1 MPVLDGTYML
11 ENLIEEIC
19 VNENLED
26 IGHFG
31 TASQSSISKWSEEND
46 AQRAVSGKEINDFA
60 FHTEKEVNPWW
71 QIEFPINIR
80 PHYIVINNRENE
92 KYGHLA
98 ASIKVTV
105 NRGDDEII
113 VHQGLVF
120 FGALPKRLPLILP
133 LSGHID
139 VKSIKIEIESNDK
152 SYLHLSN
159 INILA
164 SKLIRSKEG
173 SPVFFANRVDG
184 FGMRLS
190 AVLSAIIYAKNY
202 GSDFKFSWFNRD
214 TDTYLNHHMSNKIE
228 DVFDEEF
235 ISEHIIEKSY
245 IDSLNLT
252 NASQYN
258 KKLHNALFEGYLCDY
273 SNRNDFKNSD
283 NSFSYR
289 DTFNSIG
296 FSESLLE
303 AKHLAETIDLGKKT
317 VAIHLRSGDI
327 VYEGYRLFH
336 SFHYKVTPA
345 YVIPVLIEK
354 YKNDGYEV
362 ILIGQ
367 EESFCQYLSKEYSV
381 KYSEDLVNKDF
392 NKTQQGMFDI
402 TLFAR
407 MSLIISM
414 GSAFTEVATLIN
426 GSKTQQYFNVLSFD
440 EIKDGFEKFENSI
453 GSLESSVITDLY
465 KSFSYINFYRKYQNQ
480 LSVEKKVEIL
490 DKCISLE
497 PDNQLNK
504 LLKDVAGLYT
514 KSASEAN
521 SNILKFIESVEGKKY
536 LDKFVKNKQ
545 SLPPVDYIFSEY
557 ITEFKL
563 LAERGFPSIAII
575 LLMHEEKT
583 KAQINFSFYENVL
596 NVAKEK
602 SHQGIDSLYSKIRE
616 LREATNANNL

>member
-1 MPVLDGTYML
+1 MESKNIYED
-11 ENLIEEIC
+11 LISNIC
-19 VNENLED
+19 KKESLIDVGR
-26 IGHFG
+26 IG
-31 TASQSSISKWSEEND
+31 TASQSSSSEWSKEND
-46 AQRAVSGKEINDFA
+46 AQRAVLNKEYKDFA
-60 FHTEKEVNPWW
+60 FHTDMETNPWW
-71 QIEFPINIR
+71 QIDFPANIR
-80 PHYIVINNRENE
+80 PHYIIINNRKNE
-92 KYGHLA
+92 MYSHIA
-98 ASIKVTV
+98 SSIKVTV
-105 NRGDDEII
+105 SNSNNDK
-113 VHQGLVF
+113 VVLHQGLVF
-120 FGALPKRLPLILP
+120 YGALPKSLPLILP
-133 LSGHID
+133 LKAHIEI
-139 VKSIKIEIESNDK
+139 KSIKIELENNEPT
-152 SYLHLSN
+152 YLHLSN
-159 INILA
+159 INILT
-164 SKLIRSKEG
+164 SKLIRSDEEL
-173 SPVFFANRVDG
+173 PVFFANRSDG

-190 AVLSAIIYAKNY
+190 VILSAMVYAKTY
-202 GSDFKFSWFNRD
+202 GSDFKISWHHHDNKVF
-214 TDTYLNHHMSNKIE
+214 LNHHMTSKVE
-228 DVFDEEF
+228 DIFEEDF
-235 ISEHIIEKSY
+235 IKQHVIEKSY
-245 IDSLNLT
+245 IDSLNLI

-258 KKLHNALFEGYLCDY
+258 EGLHNELFEGYLCDY

-283 NSFSYR
+283 TSLSYKEA
-289 DTFNSIG
+289 FNSIG
-296 FSESLLE
+296 FSKSLLE
-303 AKHLAETIDLGKKT
+303 AKRLAESIDLGEKT

-345 YVIPVLIEK
+345 YIIPVLIEK

-367 EESFCQYLSKEYSV
+367 EESFCQYLSKKYSV
-381 KYSEDLVNKDF
+381 KYSGSIINKEF
-392 NKTQQGMFDI
+392 NTNQQGMFDI
-402 TLFAR
+402 ALLAR

-426 GSKTQQYFNVLSFD
+426 ESKTKRYFHVLSFD
-440 EIKDGFEKFENSI
+440 EIKEGFLKFETSFGALNSN
-453 GSLESSVITDLY
+453 VITDLY
-465 KSFSYINFYRKYQNQ
+465 KSFSYISFYRKYYSV
-480 LSVEKKVEIL
+480 LTVEKKIEIL
-490 DKCISLE
+490 DKCITLE

-504 LLKDVAGLYT
+504 LLKQVARLYT
-514 KSASEAN
+514 QEAPDAN

-557 ITEFKL
+557 IAEFKL

>member
-1 MPVLDGTYML
+1 MQKD
-11 ENLIEEIC
+11 LIKELCLTQDLI
-19 VNENLED
+19 D
-26 IGHFG
+26 IGSLG
-31 TASQSSISKWSEEND
+31 TAIQSSTSKWSKEND
-46 AQRAVSGKEINDFA
+46 AQRAVSGKEFNDFA
-60 FHTEKEVNPWW
+60 FHTDMETNPWW
-71 QIEFPINIR
+71 QIEFPVSIR
-80 PHYIVINNRENE
+80 PHYIIINNRKNE

-133 LSGHID
+133 LSAHID

-159 INILA
+159 INILT
-164 SKLIRSKEG
+164 SKLIRSKTG
-173 SPVFFANRVDG
+173 LPVFFANRVDG

-190 AVLSAIIYAKNY
+190 AVLSAMVYAKTY
-202 GSDFKFSWFNRD
+202 GSDFKISWHHHDNKV
-214 TDTYLNHHMSNKIE
+214 YLNHHMTSKVE
-228 DVFDEEF
+228 DIFEEDF
-235 ISEHIIEKSY
+235 IKQHVIEKSY
-245 IDSLNLT
+245 IDSLNLI

-258 KKLHNALFEGYLCDY
+258 EGLHNELFEGYLCDY

-283 NSFSYR
+283 TSLSYKEA
-289 DTFNSIG
+289 FNSIG
-296 FSESLLE
+296 FSKSLLE
-303 AKHLAETIDLGKKT
+303 AKRLAESIDLGEKT

-345 YVIPVLIEK
+345 YIIPILIEK

-367 EESFCQYLSKEYSV
+367 EESFCQYLSKKYSV
-381 KYSEDLVNKDF
+381 KYSGSIINKEF
-392 NKTQQGMFDI
+392 NTNQQGMFDI
-402 TLFAR
+402 ALLAR

-426 GSKTQQYFNVLSFD
+426 NSKTKRYFNVLSFD
-440 EIKDGFEKFENSI
+440 EIRDGFQKFENGI

-465 KSFSYINFYRKYQNQ
+465 KSFSYISFYRRYQNQ
-480 LSVEKKVEIL
+480 ISVEKKLEIL

-497 PDNQLNK
+497 PDSQLNK
-504 LLKDVAGLYT
+504 LLKEVARLYT
-514 KSASEAN
+514 KSSSDAN

-557 ITEFKL
+557 IAEFKL

-583 KAQINFSFYENVL
+583 GIPINLSFYENIL
-596 NVAKEK
+596 NEAKAKGYE
-602 SHQGIDSLYSKIRE
+602 GIDALYFKLSA
-616 LREATNANNL
+616 LREVVDANNL

>member
-1 MPVLDGTYML
+1 MQKD
-11 ENLIEEIC
+11 LIKELCLTQDLI
-19 VNENLED
+19 D
-26 IGHFG
+26 IAGAG
-31 TASQSSISKWSEEND
+31 TASQSSTSKWSKEDD
-46 AQRAVSGKEINDFA
+46 AQRAVSGKEFKDFA
-60 FHTEKEVNPWW
+60 FHTDMETNPWW
-71 QIEFPINIR
+71 QIEFPISIR
-80 PHYIVINNRENE
+80 PHYIIINNRKNQM
-92 KYGHLA
+92 YSHIA
-98 ASIKVTV
+98 SSIKVTV
-105 NRGDDEII
+105 SNSNNDK
-113 VHQGLVF
+113 VVLHQGLVF
-120 FGALPKRLPLILP
+120 YGALPKSLPLILP
-133 LSGHID
+133 LKAHVEI
-139 VKSIKIEIESNDK
+139 KSIKIELENNEPT
-152 SYLHLSN
+152 YLHLSN
-159 INILA
+159 INILT
-164 SKLIRSKEG
+164 SNLIRSKTG

-190 AVLSAIIYAKNY
+190 AVLSAMIYAKKY
-202 GSDFKFSWFNRD
+202 ESDFKFSWCNID
-214 TDTYLNHHMSNKIE
+214 TDAYLNHHMSNKVE
-228 DVFDEEF
+228 DVFDGEF
-235 ISEHIIEKSY
+235 INEHVVEKCY
-245 IDSLNLT
+245 IDGLNLI

-258 KKLHNALFEGYLCDY
+258 KELNNELFEGYLCDY

-283 NSFSYR
+283 TSFSYR
-289 DTFNSIG
+289 EAFNSIG
-296 FSESLLE
+296 FSKSLLE
-303 AKHLAETIDLGKKT
+303 AKRLAESIDLGEKT

-345 YVIPVLIEK
+345 YIIPILIEK

-367 EESFCQYLSKEYSV
+367 EESFCQYLSKKYSV
-381 KYSEDLVNKDF
+381 KYSGSIINKEF
-392 NKTQQGMFDI
+392 NTNQQGMFDI
-402 TLFAR
+402 ALLAR

-426 GSKTQQYFNVLSFD
+426 NSKTKRYFNVLSFD
-440 EIKDGFEKFENSI
+440 EIRDGFQKFENGI

-465 KSFSYINFYRKYQNQ
+465 KSFSYINFYRRYQNQ

-497 PDNQLNK
+497 PDSQLNK
-504 LLKDVAGLYT
+504 LLKEVARLYT
-514 KSASEAN
+514 KSASDAN

-557 ITEFKL
+557 ISEFKL

-602 SHQGIDSLYSKIRE
+602 SHQGIDFLYSKIRE
-616 LREATNANNL
+616 LRETTNANNL

>member
-1 MPVLDGTYML
+1 MQRD
-11 ENLIEEIC
+11 LIKELCLAQDLI
-19 VNENLED
+19 D
-26 IGHFG
+26 IGNTG
-31 TASQSSISKWSEEND
+31 LASQSSVSKWSKEND
-46 AQRAVSGKEINDFA
+46 AQRAVSGKEFNDFA
-60 FHTEKEVNPWW
+60 FHTDMETNPWW
-71 QIEFPINIR
+71 QIEFPISIR
-80 PHYIVINNRENE
+80 PHYIIINNRKNE

-133 LSGHID
+133 LSAHID

-159 INILA
+159 INILT

-173 SPVFFANRVDG
+173 LPVFFANRVDG

-214 TDTYLNHHMSNKIE
+214 TDIYLNHHMSNKIE

-235 ISEHIIEKSY
+235 ISEHIIKKSY

-283 NSFSYR
+283 TSFSYR
-289 DTFNSIG
+289 EAFDSIG

-303 AKHLAETIDLGKKT
+303 AKRLAESIDLDEKT

-345 YVIPVLIEK
+345 YIISILIEK
-354 YKNDGYEV
+354 YKNEGYEV

-367 EESFCQYLSKEYSV
+367 EESFCQYLSKTYSV
-381 KYSEDLVNKDF
+381 KYSGDLINKEF
-392 NKTQQGMFDI
+392 NANQQGMFDI
-402 TLFAR
+402 ALLAR

-426 GSKTQQYFNVLSFD
+426 NSKTKRYFNVLSFD
-440 EIKDGFEKFENSI
+440 EIRDGFQKFENGI

-465 KSFSYINFYRKYQNQ
+465 KSFSYISFYRRYQNQ

-490 DKCISLE
+490 DKCITLE

-504 LLKDVAGLYT
+504 LLKQVAMLYT
-514 KSASEAN
+514 QEASDAN
-521 SNILKFIESVEGKKY
+521 SNILKFIKSLEGKQY
-536 LDKFVKNKQ
+536 LNEFVKNKQ
-545 SLPPVDYIFSEY
+545 SLPPVDYIFNEY
-557 ITEFKL
+557 VTEFKS
-563 LAERGFPSIAII
+563 LAKEGFPSIAII

-583 KAQINFSFYENVL
+583 GVPINLNFYKNIL
-596 NVAKEK
+596 NEAKEK
-602 SHQGIDSLYSKIRE
+602 EYEGIEPLHSKIHE
-616 LREATNANNL
+616 LRGAINANNL